1 MSARMRRRSFLV
13 ATALS
18 IAVAVGTFSGESRA
32 QTAKAPVTL
41 VIANSQWV
49 DALRGKNL
57 WNAVLKYQEVAPHVT
72 LKQEAIPS
80 AEYDDKITTEMGA
93 GLGPDI
99 AMMQEKLFFA
109 LADADFLVRLDKA
122 VAGVKTLNKTNDN
135 AIVDGK
141 RLGIAWQRAVYAMIY
156 NKPLLDAAKAKVP
169 TTVDELIAN
178 AKAASVATPGVIGFA
193 SRHQINDFSGF
204 FMDFQNWAYGYGVQ
218 WVDSKGKLTINT
230 PEAVEA
236 VAAFKKAYDSG
247 IMPIGDSMPT
257 QRTRFK
263 EKRVAFS
270 IDNSGGTLNIAS
282 GGPLAPAD
290 LHAAPLPFKHPG
302 AHQQIFVGVSTHS
315 KNKDAALEFVTWL
328 VSPAAQQALREAS
341 GPDTLATDVPVTEA
355 FRAANPWAMTFAE
368 LAVNSRSTL
377 IPGHEVDTPQIMRA
391 VMEAVERVM
400 ISGVDPK
407 TALAEAQ
414 KKIDTKF

>member
-1 MSARMRRRSFLV
+1 MRRRSILAA

-18 IAVAVGTFSGESRA
+18 IAVAIGPMSGESHA
-32 QTAKAPVTL
+32 QPAKTPVTL

-57 WNAVLKYQEVAPHVT
+57 WNALLKYQEVAPHVT

-80 AEYDDKITTEMGA
+80 AEFDDKITTEMGA

-109 LADADFLVRLDKA
+109 LADAGFLVSLDKA
-122 VAGVKTLNKTNDN
+122 VQGVKNLNKTNDN
-135 AIVDGK
+135 GMVDGE
-141 RLGIAWQRAVYAMIY
+141 RLGVAWQRAVYALIY
-156 NKPLLDAAKAKVP
+156 NKPLLDAANAKVP
-169 TTVDELIAN
+169 TTVDELIAA
-178 AKAASVATPGVIGFA
+178 AKAASAATPGVIGFT
-193 SRHQINDFSGF
+193 SRHQINDFSGW

-218 WVDSKGKLTINT
+218 WADSKGKLTVNT

-236 VAAFKKAYDSG
+236 VTAFKKAYASG

-282 GGPLAPAD
+282 GGPLASAD

-315 KNKDAALEFVTWL
+315 KNKDAALAFVTWL
-328 VSPAAQQALREAS
+328 VSPAGQQALREAS
-341 GPDTLATDVPVTEA
+341 GPDMLATDVPVTDA

-377 IPGHEVDTPQIMRA
+377 IPKHEVDTPQIMRA

-407 TALAEAQ
+407 VALAETQ
-414 KKIDTKF
+414 KQLDAKF